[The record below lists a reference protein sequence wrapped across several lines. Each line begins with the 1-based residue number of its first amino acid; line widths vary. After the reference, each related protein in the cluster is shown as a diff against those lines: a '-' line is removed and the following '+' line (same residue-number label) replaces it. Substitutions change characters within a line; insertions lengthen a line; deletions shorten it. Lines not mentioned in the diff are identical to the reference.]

1 MIYDQSS
8 MYNLVNSGSKDC
20 IKLNCGEYVYFL
32 QAEGE
37 FLYIQLGKIL
47 RYARLGQI
55 LADQKFIAE
64 MLTVID

>member
-37 FLYIQLGKIL
+37 FLYIQIGKIL
-47 RYARLGQI
+47 RYARLG
-55 LADQKFIAE
+55 
-64 MLTVID
+64 